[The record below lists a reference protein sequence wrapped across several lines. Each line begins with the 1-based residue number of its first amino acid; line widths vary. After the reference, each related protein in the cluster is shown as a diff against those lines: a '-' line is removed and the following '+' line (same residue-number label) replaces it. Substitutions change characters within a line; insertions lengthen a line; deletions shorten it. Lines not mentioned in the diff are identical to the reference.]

1 MPAASAPVTA
11 VHRAIRPSHPRRR
24 RRFAIVRRRHV
35 SGCAGVWS
43 KASARGARLTRRRLS
58 PYSSGD
64 GSGGDRRAPLQPVR
78 RRGPGHPPHPHRL
91 HGGALRPAHGA
102 HGFAA
107 AGAGVRRAIVL
118 APSHFAHFRGAALLP
133 MSGYRTPL
141 EVVPIDAEATA
152 ALARVPLVRPN
163 PAVFMREHALEIQL
177 PLLQGLAPECAL
189 VPLLVGS
196 LEPGDAAA
204 LAAALRSLL
213 EPGTLLVASSDLT
226 HYGRR
231 FNCLP
236 VPPTDAATVAAAVRR
251 LDEGALEHIVARD
264 ADGFV
269 AYVERT
275 GATICGRSPIEVVL
289 RALPAGARGERL
301 AYTTSLEVSGDY
313 EHTVSY
319 AAVAFAL
326 AA

>member
-1 MPAASAPVTA
+1 MAGPVPSVKEPHLAGRWYPAAPAALARRVEELLAAGGSPRPGVVAVVVPHAAYEYSGPTA
-11 VHRAIRPSHPRRR
+11 ARA
-24 RRFAIVRRRHV
+24 
-35 SGCAGVWS
+35 
-43 KASARGARLTRRRLS
+43 
-58 PYSSGD
+58 
-64 GSGGDRRAPLQPVR
+64 
-78 RRGPGHPPHPHRL
+78 
-91 HGGALRPAHGA
+91 
-102 HGFAA
+102 FAA

-118 APSHFAHFRGAALLP
+118 APSHFAGFRGAALLP
-133 MSGYRTPL
+133 MRGYRTPL
-141 EVVPIDAEATA
+141 GVVPIDAEAT
-152 ALARVPLVRPN
+152 
-163 PAVFMREHALEIQL
+163 
-177 PLLQGLAPECAL
+177 
-189 VPLLVGS
+189 
-196 LEPGDAAA
+196 AA

-231 FNCLP
+231 FDYLP
-236 VPPTDAATVAAAVRR
+236 VPPTDASAVAAAVRR
-251 LDEGALEHIVARD
+251 LDEGALERIVARD
-264 ADGFV
+264 ADGFA

-275 GATICGRSPIEVVL
+275 GATICGRHPIEVLL

>member
-1 MPAASAPVTA
+1 MAGPLPSVKEPHLAGRWYPVAPAELGQS
-11 VHRAIRPSHPRRR
+11 
-24 RRFAIVRRRHV
+24 VRE
-35 SGCAGVWS
+35 
-43 KASARGARLTRRRLS
+43 
-58 PYSSGD
+58 
-64 GSGGDRRAPLQPVR
+64 
-78 RRGPGHPPHPHRL
+78 
-91 HGGALRPAHGA
+91 
-102 HGFAA
+102 
-107 AGAGVRRAIVL
+107 
-118 APSHFAHFRGAALLP
+118 LL
-133 MSGYRTPL
+133 
-141 EVVPIDAEATA
+141 DAEATA

-196 LEPGDAAA
+196 LEPGDAVA

-231 FNCLP
+231 FDYLP

-251 LDEGALEHIVARD
+251 LDEGALEHIVAHD

-269 AYVERT
+269 AYVQRT

-301 AYTTSLEVSGDY
+301 PDPTPPHPARRHRPT
-313 EHTVSY
+313 
-319 AAVAFAL
+319 
-326 AA
+326 

>member
-1 MPAASAPVTA
+1 MAGPVPSVKEPHLAGRWYPAAPAALARRVEELLAAGGSPRPGVVAVVVPHAAYEYSGPTA
-11 VHRAIRPSHPRRR
+11 ARA
-24 RRFAIVRRRHV
+24 
-35 SGCAGVWS
+35 
-43 KASARGARLTRRRLS
+43 
-58 PYSSGD
+58 
-64 GSGGDRRAPLQPVR
+64 
-78 RRGPGHPPHPHRL
+78 
-91 HGGALRPAHGA
+91 
-102 HGFAA
+102 FAA
-107 AGAGVRRAIVL
+107 AGAGVRSAIVL
-118 APSHFAHFRGAALLP
+118 APSHFTGFRGAAVLP
-133 MSGYRTPL
+133 MRGYRTPL
-141 EVVPIDAEATA
+141 GVVPIDTAATA
-152 ALARVPLVRPN
+152 ALARAPLVRPN

-204 LAAALRSLL
+204 LAGVLRPLL
-213 EPGTLLVASSDLT
+213 APGTLLVASSDLT

-231 FNCLP
+231 FDYLP
-236 VPPTDAATVAAAVRR
+236 VPPIDAVTVAAAVRR
-251 LDEGALEHIVARD
+251 MDEGALERIVALD
-264 ADGFV
+264 ADGFAASV
-269 AYVERT
+269 ART
-275 GATICGRSPIEVVL
+275 GATICGRHPIEVLL